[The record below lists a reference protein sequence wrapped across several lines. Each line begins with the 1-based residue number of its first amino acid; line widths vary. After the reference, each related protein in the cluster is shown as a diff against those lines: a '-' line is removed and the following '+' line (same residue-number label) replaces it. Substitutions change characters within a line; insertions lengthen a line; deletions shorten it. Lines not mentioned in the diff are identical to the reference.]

1 MKIAVIGRGNVGGGL
16 AHIWTKAG
24 HDLTTFGRE
33 GGDGSGSDVVL
44 LAVRAAQ
51 IEDALGGVQGI
62 AGVPVIDAV
71 NVPTGGR
78 PDGFDSLAEYVRS
91 LTGGPVAKAFNA
103 NYASLYDRLGEAPVP
118 PSMLYAADEG
128 ARDVTEELIRDAG
141 YEPVLTG
148 GLETAR
154 ALEDC
159 VALLLAIRD
168 TGTGAV
174 WYRIAPPETF

>member
-1 MKIAVIGRGNVGGGL
+1 M
-16 AHIWTKAG
+16 
-24 HDLTTFGRE
+24 
-33 GGDGSGSDVVL
+33 
-44 LAVRAAQ
+44 
-51 IEDALGGVQGI
+51 
-62 AGVPVIDAV
+62 PVIDAV

-103 NYASLYDRLGEAPVP
+103 NYASLYGRLGEAPVP

-141 YEPVLTG
+141 YEPMLTG

-154 ALEDC
+154 ALEDF
-159 VALLLAIRD
+159 VALLFAIRD
-168 TGTGAV
+168 TGTGPV